1 MIKLLL
7 RLFITLLLMHSSVGF
22 AFQVPHPMQKGI
34 NLETTGAISYFRDAS
49 GSLTLQDIIAKDKA
63 GSFKPLPQYWNA
75 GYTAD
80 TIWMKFTLD
89 FPATDNKYWL
99 EISPATLDDIV
110 LYSPQ
115 QSHGYSRIQMGD
127 HYPASE
133 RPILHH
139 NFIFPL
145 SPDPAHSAQTY
156 YVRLKSTNTITFQ
169 ATLWQPH
176 IFVSDHSRPDNLVGA
191 YYGVRLFLALFAFIL
206 WLWLRH
212 NSIFILYALYQCIVC
227 SAQAFIGGMAQ
238 ITLPIAPLTIDALQK
253 STNFLLMATVLFFY
267 ASLFQLKQFLP
278 GIFRLIQ
285 GLTILELVIF
295 AGIATQILPFSGLM
309 ANILA
314 LLNIAIL
321 IYCSIWLIYHKHFD
335 FLLYVLA
342 LWAGFGAYVFII
354 LQNFGIDIGPPTTMV
369 NLPIAW
375 SLLSLILV
383 TLGIIN
389 IAKKETEKKLQAKEL
404 ALELSQ
410 ESKRILDQRVHERT
424 QQLALINSKL
434 NEEITERQALQ
445 TMLED
450 SLQKK
455 RELIQAQHDF
465 FAMAS
470 HEFRTPLAII
480 DTTSQRLALLQSQ
493 PGLDTSN
500 ILAPALRKIRR
511 SSQRMSRIIDNF
523 LSTDKIEAIQANDG
537 FSQKILNLAQ
547 LAKIS
552 VEHYQDF
559 SDRHITLELISDPA
573 NVLVD
578 QYLINLVI
586 SNLID
591 NALKYS
597 PSDSNVIVR
606 VFQGQHYCHLE
617 VQDFGEG
624 IAPELQNKI
633 FEKYVRINDNTTVHG
648 TGLGLHVARSIAENH
663 RGQLIVRSTVGDGS
677 CFRLTLPRYNDEITS
692 KKNGAQ

>member
-1 MIKLLL
+1 
-7 RLFITLLLMHSSVGF
+7 
-22 AFQVPHPMQKGI
+22 MQKGI
-34 NLETTGAISYFRDAS
+34 NLDTAGTIYYFSDAS
-49 GSLTLQDIIAKDKA
+49 GNDTLQDIIVKDKA
-63 GSFKPLPQYWNA
+63 GAFRPLPQHWNA
-75 GYTAD
+75 GYTSD
-80 TIWMKFTLD
+80 TIWVKFTLD
-89 FPATDNKYWL
+89 FPAADNKYWL
-99 EISPATLDDIV
+99 EISPATLDDVV
-110 LYSPQ
+110 LYIPQ
-115 QSHGYSRIQMGD
+115 QNQSYSRIQMGD
-127 HYPASE
+127 HHPATE

-145 SPDPAHSAQTY
+145 SPDTAHPSHTY
-156 YVRLKSTNTITFQ
+156 YVRLQSTNTMAFQ

-176 IFVSDHSRPDNLVGA
+176 IFISDHSRPDSLVGA

-212 NSIFILYALYQCIVC
+212 NNIFILYALYQCIVC

-238 ITLPIAPLTIDALQK
+238 VTLPIAPLTIDALQK
-253 STNFLLMATVLFFY
+253 SMNFLLMATVLFFY
-267 ASLFQLKQFLP
+267 ASLFQLKQLLP

-285 GLTILELVIF
+285 GLTILELLIF
-295 AGIATQILPFSGLM
+295 TGVATQILPFSGLM
-309 ANILA
+309 TNVLA
-314 LLNIAIL
+314 LLNIFVL
-321 IYCSIWLIYHKHFD
+321 MYCSIWLIYHKHFD
-335 FLLYVLA
+335 LLMYVLA
-342 LWAGFGAYVFII
+342 LWAGFGGYIFII
-354 LQNFGIDIGPPTTMV
+354 LQNLGIDIGPPTTMV
-369 NLPIAW
+369 NLPILW
-375 SLLSLILV
+375 SLLSLILL
-383 TLGIIN
+383 TLGIVN
-389 IAKKETEKKLQAKEL
+389 IAKKEAEKKLKAKEL

-410 ESKRILDQRVHERT
+410 ESERLLDQRVHERT
-424 QQLALINSKL
+424 QELALINSKL

-455 RELIQAQHDF
+455 KELIQAQRDF

-493 PGLDTSN
+493 PDLDTSSM
-500 ILAPALRKIRR
+500 LTPALRKIRR

-523 LSTDKIEAIQANDG
+523 LSVDKIEAIQTNLS

-547 LAKIS
+547 LAKSS
-552 VEHYQDF
+552 VDHYQDF
-559 SDRHITLELISDPA
+559 SDRDITLELVSDPA
-573 NVLVD
+573 NVLGD

-597 PSDSNVIVR
+597 PSNSNVIVR

-617 VQDFGEG
+617 VQDFGDG

-648 TGLGLHVARSIAENH
+648 TGLGLHVARCIAEHH
-663 RGQLIVRSTVGDGS
+663 RGQLIVRSTIGQGS
-677 CFRLTLPRYNDEITS
+677 CFRLTLPRHND
-692 KKNGAQ
+692 